1 MKFHEKRQCKTPIIF
16 LIEYLMA
23 LIPNMTVADLA
34 ENNWNSI
41 LSKNVFFNFP
51 FFY

>member
-1 MKFHEKRQCKTPIIF
+1 MKFHEKRQCRTPIIF

-23 LIPNMTVADLA
+23 LIPNMTMADLA